1 MKLGRSEEAK
11 AIRKVACNILKI
23 MPRSSQKTGILNWHA
38 AFESLRFSQVL
49 ASLLV
54 YFFVLQC
61 QVDLI
66 LSHNIHCSKW
76 D

>member
-1 MKLGRSEEAK
+1 
-11 AIRKVACNILKI
+11 